1 MLMCQNT
8 RMKSY
13 LSKLLPLFLLIV
25 FLLPLTT
32 QALVEIKNPLNVDTF
47 EQLIYN
53 IVNFLFWIS
62 LPVGALMIVF
72 AAFYFLTSAGDP
84 AKIKTAKDIIFWTIV
99 GIIVLFLS
107 VAILAAIKEMLEIKE
122 GGGTLPNHVVE

>member
-1 MLMCQNT
+1 
-8 RMKSY
+8 MKSY
-13 LSKLLPLFLLIV
+13 LSKLLLFLLLIV

-32 QALVEIKNPLNVDTF
+32 QAIVKIENPLRANTF

-72 AAFYFLTSAGDP
+72 AAFYFLTSGGDP

-107 VAILAAIKEMLEIKE
+107 AAILAFIKEMLGVR
-122 GGGTLPNHVVE
+122 GGEMLPNHVLPNHVVE